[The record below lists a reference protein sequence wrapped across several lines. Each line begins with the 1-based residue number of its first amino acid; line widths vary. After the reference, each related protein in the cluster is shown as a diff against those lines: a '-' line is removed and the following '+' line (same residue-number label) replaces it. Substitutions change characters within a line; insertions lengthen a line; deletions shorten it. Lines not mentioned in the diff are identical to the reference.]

1 MDHLSAVDDL
11 SEARAVPVE
20 GDASSWTWG
29 EAGSQ
34 WSTSTHLHLQGLLS
48 RRLLHSQEPQEPVRQ
63 QQRVKN
69 RTPRSQLRLMYRN
82 PDTPTDGGGASILS
96 LELV

>member
-29 EAGSQ
+29 QAGSQ
-34 WSTSTHLHLQGLLS
+34 WSTSTHLQFQGLLS
-48 RRLLHSQEPQEPVRQ
+48 RRLLHSQEPQEPIRQ

-69 RTPRSQLRLMYRN
+69 RTPRSQLQLMNRN
-82 PDTPTDGGGASILS
+82 QTHPQTGA
-96 LELV
+96 EPAF